1 MGKEILV
8 LLPVLFPVIA
18 GCLLFVLTRRG
29 NRKVQVNYVTVVL
42 VLETALVLTAAFMD
56 RTTVECFCL
65 TPEIRLLLCND
76 GLSGLFGVLVAVV
89 WLLVGIYSF
98 CYLKETRKPVMFYG
112 FYLIALGA
120 LQGLGLAGNLVSFYL
135 FYEWVTLM
143 TVPLVFYNR
152 TKESIRAAKKY
163 LFYSVAGASFSLAG
177 IFLLAGNTEGLLF
190 AENAEGLLVT
200 ANGLRDSVNFTEV
213 SVAAVLLILG
223 FGTKAGMFPMHGWLP
238 TAHPVAP
245 APASAVLSGVITKAG
260 VLGIIRSLYYVI
272 GMEFFAGTYVQT
284 LLLTLSLITV
294 FMGSMLAYKEKVL
307 KKRLA
312 YSTVSQV
319 SYVLFGLALFTPAGL
334 AAALLHM
341 VFHSVIKNAL
351 FLFAGTV
358 IHQTGVE
365 RVEGLRGMG
374 KNMPVTFWSFTFA
387 ALALVG
393 IPPLSG
399 FVSKWYLAESAMN
412 ASVGVFSYL
421 GPAVLLVS
429 ALLTA
434 GYLLS
439 ITADGFFPGKDYV
452 AATPEPREGSV
463 SMLIPQGVFA
473 LAALLL
479 GIFAAPLYQF
489 VTKLGTSL
497 LLK

>member
-1 MGKEILV
+1 MEREIL
-8 LLPVLFPVIA
+8 LLIQILFPVVA
-18 GCLLFVLTRRG
+18 GCLLFVVSRRG
-29 NRKVQVNYVTVVL
+29 NRRVQVMYVTAVL
-42 VLETALVLTAAFMD
+42 VAETILVISNAFLQK
-56 RTTVECFCL
+56 TTVECFCL
-65 TPEIRLLLCND
+65 TPSVRLMLCND
-76 GLSGLFGVLVAVV
+76 GLSDLFGILVTFV

-98 CYLKETRKPVMFYG
+98 RYLKGTRKPVMFYG
-112 FYLIALGA
+112 FYLIALGV
-120 LQGLGLAGNLVSFYL
+120 LQGLGLAGNLISFYL
-135 FYEWVTLM
+135 FYEWMTLM
-143 TVPLVFYNR
+143 TVPFVFYNR
-152 TKESIRAAKKY
+152 TGESIRAARKY
-163 LFYSVAGASFSLAG
+163 LFYSVAGASFALAG
-177 IFLLAGNTEGLLF
+177 IFLLSG
-190 AENAEGLLVT
+190 NAEGLHFAGGTLNGN
-200 ANGLRDSVNFTEV
+200 ANMAE
-213 SVAAVLLILG
+213 VLLASLFLIIG

-272 GMEFFAGTYVQT
+272 GTEYLAGTYVQT
-284 LLLTLSLITV
+284 VFLILALVTV

-319 SYVLFGLALFTPAGL
+319 SYVLFGLALFTPAGF

-341 VFHSVIKNAL
+341 VFHSVIKNGL

-358 IHQTGVE
+358 IHQTGEE

-374 KNMPVTFWSFTFA
+374 KYMPVSFWSFTFA
-387 ALALVG
+387 SLALVG

-399 FVSKWYLAESAMN
+399 FVSKWYLAKGAME
-412 ASVGVFSYL
+412 ASVGAFSYI

-439 ITADGFFPGKDYV
+439 ITADGFFPGKNFVD
-452 AATPEPREGSV
+452 ATPEPSEGHI
-463 SMLIPQGVFA
+463 SMLIPCVIFA
-473 LAALLL
+473 VSALLL
-479 GIFAAPLYQF
+479 GVFATPLVEY
-489 VTKLGTSL
+489 VTELGMSL
-497 LLK
+497 L

>member
-1 MGKEILV
+1 MGKEIL
-8 LLPVLFPVIA
+8 LLLQVLFPVVA
-18 GCLLFVLTRRG
+18 GCLLFVLARRKKENLHSG
-29 NRKVQVNYVTVVL
+29 YVVFVLAVEVIL
-42 VLETALVLTAAFMD
+42 VLCSCMVK
-56 RTTVECFCL
+56 TTSVECLYL
-65 TPEIRLLLCND
+65 TPEIRILFCND
-76 GLSGLFGVLVAVV
+76 GLSLLFGVLVVFV

-98 CYLKETRKPVMFYG
+98 RYLKHSEKPVMFYG
-112 FYLIALGA
+112 FYLIALGV
-120 LQGLGLAGNLVSFYL
+120 LQGIGLAGNLVTFYL
-135 FYEWVTLM
+135 CYEWMTLM

-152 TKESIRAAKKY
+152 TTESIRAARKY
-163 LFYSVAGASFSLAG
+163 FFYSIAGASLCLAG
-177 IFLLAGNTEGLLF
+177 IFLLAGNAEGLLF
-190 AENAEGLLVT
+190 AGDALNETVNRGEVLLAGILLV
-200 ANGLRDSVNFTEV
+200 
-213 SVAAVLLILG
+213 IG

-260 VLGIIRSLYYVI
+260 VLGIIRSLYYVV

-284 LLLTLSLITV
+284 VFLTLTLITV
-294 FMGSMLAYKEKVL
+294 FMGSMLAYKEKIL
-307 KKRLA
+307 KKRMA

-319 SYVLFGLALFTPAGL
+319 SYVLFGLALFTPAGF
-334 AAALLHM
+334 AAALLHV
-341 VFHSVIKNAL
+341 VFHSVIKNTL

-358 IHQTGVE
+358 IHETGEE
-365 RVEGLRGMG
+365 RVEGLLGLG
-374 KNMPVTFWSFTFA
+374 KKMPVTFWSFTFA

-393 IPPLSG
+393 IPPMSG
-399 FVSKWYLAESAMN
+399 FVSKWYLAKGALS

-452 AATPEPREGSV
+452 VPVPEPKEAGL
-463 SMLIPQGVFA
+463 SMLIPQGIFA
-473 LAALLL
+473 LSTLLL
-479 GIFAAPLYQF
+479 GLFATPLYRF
-489 VTKLGTSL
+489 VTEIGTG

>member
-1 MGKEILV
+1 MGRELLLILQI
-8 LLPVLFPVIA
+8 LFPVIA
-18 GCLLFVLTRRG
+18 GCLLFVLNRKG
-29 NRKVQVNYVTVVL
+29 NRKVQKLYMSAVL
-42 VLETALVLTAAFMD
+42 TIECCLVLTGAFVQE
-56 RTTVECFCL
+56 TVVEGFSL
-65 TPEIRLLLCND
+65 TPSVRLILCND
-76 GLSGLFGVLVAVV
+76 GLSRVFGVLVALV
-89 WLLVGIYSF
+89 WLLVGLYSF
-98 CYLKETRKPVMFYG
+98 RYLNETRKPVMFYG
-112 FYLIALGA
+112 FYLIALGV
-120 LQGLGLAGNLVSFYL
+120 LEGLGLAGNLVTFYL
-135 FYEWVTLM
+135 FYEWMTLM
-143 TVPLVFYNR
+143 TVPFVFYNR
-152 TKESIRAAKKY
+152 TAEATRAGRKY
-163 LFYSVAGASFSLAG
+163 LFYSVAGASFALAG
-177 IFLLAGNTEGLLF
+177 IFLLAGNADGLQF
-190 AENAEGLLVT
+190 AGNALNAT
-200 ANGLRDSVNFTEV
+200 ANEKE
-213 SVAAVLLILG
+213 VLLASIFLIIG

-272 GMEFFAGTYVQT
+272 GADYLAGTYVQNVF
-284 LLLTLSLITV
+284 LLLALVTV

-319 SYVLFGLALFTPAGL
+319 SYVLFGLALFTPAGY

-341 VFHSVIKNAL
+341 IFHSVIKNGL

-358 IHQTGVE
+358 IHQTGEE
-365 RVEGLRGMG
+365 RVDGLRGMG
-374 KNMPVTFWSFTFA
+374 KYMPVSFWCFTFA
-387 ALALVG
+387 SLALVG

-399 FVSKWYLAESAMN
+399 FVSKWYLAKGAME
-412 ASVGVFSYL
+412 ASVGVFSYI

-452 AATPEPREGSV
+452 EPTPEPGEGHV
-463 SMLIPQGVFA
+463 SMLIPCVIFAVSAVLLGVFA
-473 LAALLL
+473 S
-479 GIFAAPLYQF
+479 PLTEF

-497 LLK
+497 L